1 MHDLPLVIFTVLSQ
15 LAIGGFVTLWWFD
28 RKNKT
33 ITRSTGLIISCSLV
47 VLGVI
52 AVLVSLFH
60 LGQPFAAYRALL
72 NIRVSWLSREVTFY
86 GAFVGLSL
94 LYAWF
99 WLKDMPARRSLI
111 GGIATIIGAI
121 AIFSSAKI
129 YMIPAIPAWNSVT
142 TMFTFFLT
150 SIILGPLFVGF
161 LLAIRGE
168 LSMNISGISIF
179 SLIAAAI
186 VMILYF
192 SSLQSGLPQAVEAAR
207 LTTHQFIFW
216 IRLFT
221 FVIAFAIL
229 SLSIK
234 NKAMCNAK
242 IYSFVFVLLLI
253 SEFLARFQFY
263 ETANHL

>member
-1 MHDLPLVIFTVLSQ
+1 M
-15 LAIGGFVTLWWFD
+15 
-28 RKNKT
+28 
-33 ITRSTGLIISCSLV
+33 
-47 VLGVI
+47 
-52 AVLVSLFH
+52 
-60 LGQPFAAYRALL
+60 ALL
-72 NIRVSWLSREVTFY
+72 
-86 GAFVGLSL
+86 
-94 LYAWF
+94 
-99 WLKDMPARRSLI
+99 
-111 GGIATIIGAI
+111 TIIGAI

-150 SIILGPLFVGF
+150 SIILGPLFVG
-161 LLAIRGE
+161 LLFSHSRGALHE
-168 LSMNISGISIF
+168 YFRNFYFFFNYRSYR
-179 SLIAAAI
+179 
-186 VMILYF
+186 MILYF

-207 LTTHQFIFW
+207 LTTHHYIFW

-242 IYSFVFVLLLI
+242 IYSFVFVLLFI